1 MLFSW
6 ILTIFGWILTIN
18 RNIYDILQRLLGGF
32 THMNI
37 SRTNKVRGSIYVY
50 IVRTI
55 PFLCLQL
62 QGWAKGLYRLG
73 ILGTDF
79 VSASGR
85 FLNVIAI
92 TRHLVHPYFC
102 CLNGLNH
109 SLVAFDSNCSRL
121 SLSHPQLPQIIL
133 HNSYSFIFCCSHKYP
148 FHIPFVPRNHPYKPT
163 YHKLVRSL
171 VNRT

>member
-1 MLFSW
+1 MGFLQILLGYVEQNMEFLMML
-6 ILTIFGWILTIN
+6 FGWILTIN
-18 RNIYDILQRLLGGF
+18 RNIYDILQPLLGGF
-32 THMNI
+32 THMKI
-37 SRTNKVRGSIYVY
+37 TRTNNLFFVSNY
-50 IVRTI
+50 
-55 PFLCLQL
+55 
-62 QGWAKGLYRLG
+62 KGGQKAYGLG
-73 ILGTDF
+73 IWGTDF
-79 VSASGR
+79 ISASGR

-121 SLSHPQLPQIIL
+121 SLSRPQLPQIIL

-171 VNRT
+171 VNCT